1 MQDLWRLSA
10 TDIAALIRSKKVS
23 AKEAAH
29 GRAGA
34 ARCGQPHDQRRG
46 RSSAGGG
53 AGAGRGRSMR
63 RSRAARRSVRWR
75 ACRSPSR
82 SISISRG
89 SPPPT
94 ASRLQ
99 RDVIAQSNSPVIDN
113 LRKAGAV
120 ILGRTNCPAFSYRWF
135 TTNLIH
141 GDTKNPRDPG
151 ITPGGSSGGAGAAVA
166 AGIGHIAHGTDI
178 AGSIRYPAYACGVH
192 GLRPTVGRIAA
203 FNAALPERTI
213 GPQISAVSG
222 PLARTIGDLR
232 IALAAMSGK
241 DVRDPWWVPA
251 PLEGPAMPKRAAL
264 CLQPDG
270 LETSAEVKAAVAD
283 AGKRLERAGWM
294 VEEVATPP
302 LREAADLQTKLWLG
316 DGYEA
321 QLAAA
326 EREGDPGALA
336 CLRGNRAKVF
346 PFDAA
351 AFSKALTR
359 RATLT
364 REWLQFFETYSVLL
378 IPVSGE
384 LPFPDGLDMR
394 DEASFARVWRA
405 QLTQI
410 AIPFMGLPALTVST
424 GLVGRVPVGVQVVS
438 GRLPRGS
445 LLARGRGDRGGRNAG
460 RADRSRPVVFEAK
473 EHDGWHQRFHGK
485 VACRRGRIPEAV
497 RGSGAPDRQH
507 RERLRVHAAIQ
518 RPRGAAPGT
527 LPARLFGARI
537 SLQPVRRPGTRR
549 RQGDRTVL
557 RQQLCRHLSDV
568 RQDRRQRR
576 QCASAVSIF
585 EERKIRA
592 ARLVDQMEFHQIPGR
607 SFGQGGGAACADRH
621 AGRSDKKEIE
631 ALL

>member
-1 MQDLWRLSA
+1 MQDLWRLPA
-10 TDIAALIRSKKVS
+10 ADIAGLVKSKKIS
-23 AKEAAH
+23 AKEAALAALARLDAVNPSINAVVDH
-29 GRAGA
+29 RPQDVLAEAAAIDAAIMRGEDVGPLAGV
-34 ARCGQPHDQRRG
+34 PVTVKVNIDQEG
-46 RSSAGGG
+46 FATTNGLK
-53 AGAGRGRSMR
+53 
-63 RSRAARRSVRWR
+63 
-75 ACRSPSR
+75 
-82 SISISRG
+82 
-89 SPPPT
+89 
-94 ASRLQ
+94 LQ
-99 RDVIAQSNSPVIDN
+99 REVIARSNSPVIDN

-135 TTNLIH
+135 TTNLVH
-141 GDTKNPRDPG
+141 GDTKNPRDAA

-251 PLEGPAMPKRAAL
+251 PLEGPVMPKRAAL

-283 AGKRLERAGWM
+283 AGKRLQRAGWE
-294 VEEVATPP
+294 VEEIETTPP

-336 CLRGNRAKVF
+336 CLRGNRTKVF

-351 AFSKALTR
+351 AISQALTR

-364 REWLQFFETYSVLL
+364 REWLQFFESYSVLL
-378 IPVSGE
+378 MPVSGE

-394 DEASFARVWRA
+394 DDASFARVWRA

-424 GLVGRVPVGVQVVS
+424 GLVGKVPVGVQIVS
-438 GRLPRGS
+438 GRYREDLC
-445 LLARGRGDRGGRNAG
+445 LEAG
-460 RADRSRPVVFEAK
+460 EA
-473 EHDGWHQRFHGK
+473 
-485 VACRRGRIPEAV
+485 
-497 RGSGAPDRQH
+497 
-507 RERLRVHAAIQ
+507 
-518 RPRGAAPGT
+518 
-527 LPARLFGARI
+527 
-537 SLQPVRRPGTRR
+537 
-549 RQGDRTVL
+549 
-557 RQQLCRHLSDV
+557 
-568 RQDRRQRR
+568 
-576 QCASAVSIF
+576 
-585 EERKIRA
+585 
-592 ARLVDQMEFHQIPGR
+592 
-607 SFGQGGGAACADRH
+607 
-621 AGRSDKKEIE
+621 IE
-631 ALL
+631 AGGTPPAPIDPVS

>member
-10 TDIAALIRSKKVS
+10 ADVAGLVKSKKIS
-23 AKEAAH
+23 AKEAASAALARLDAVNPAINAVVDH
-29 GRAGA
+29 RQQDVLAEAAAIDAAIMRGEDPGPLAGV
-34 ARCGQPHDQRRG
+34 PVTVKVNIDQKG
-46 RSSAGGG
+46 FATTNGLK
-53 AGAGRGRSMR
+53 
-63 RSRAARRSVRWR
+63 
-75 ACRSPSR
+75 
-82 SISISRG
+82 
-89 SPPPT
+89 
-94 ASRLQ
+94 LQ
-99 RDVIAQSNSPVIDN
+99 REVIAQSNSPVIDN

-135 TTNLIH
+135 TTNLVH
-141 GDTKNPRDPG
+141 GDTKNPRDAS

-232 IALAAMSGK
+232 IALGAMSAK

-251 PLEGPAMPKRAAL
+251 PLEGPVMPKRAAL

-270 LETSAEVKAAVAD
+270 LETSAEVKAAVTD
-283 AGKRLERAGWM
+283 AGKRLQRAGWV
-294 VEEVATPP
+294 VEEIETTPP

-326 EREGDPGALA
+326 EREGDPCALA

-351 AFSKALTR
+351 AFSQALTR

-364 REWLQFFETYSVLL
+364 REWLQFFESYSVLL
-378 IPVSGE
+378 MPVSGE

-394 DEASFARVWRA
+394 DDASFARVWRA

-424 GLVGRVPVGVQVVS
+424 GLVGKVPVGVQIVS
-438 GRLPRGS
+438 GRYREDLC
-445 LLARGRGDRGGRNAG
+445 LWAG
-460 RADRSRPVVFEAK
+460 EA
-473 EHDGWHQRFHGK
+473 
-485 VACRRGRIPEAV
+485 
-497 RGSGAPDRQH
+497 
-507 RERLRVHAAIQ
+507 
-518 RPRGAAPGT
+518 
-527 LPARLFGARI
+527 
-537 SLQPVRRPGTRR
+537 
-549 RQGDRTVL
+549 
-557 RQQLCRHLSDV
+557 
-568 RQDRRQRR
+568 
-576 QCASAVSIF
+576 
-585 EERKIRA
+585 
-592 ARLVDQMEFHQIPGR
+592 
-607 SFGQGGGAACADRH
+607 
-621 AGRSDKKEIE
+621 IE
-631 ALL
+631 AGGTPPAPIDPIS